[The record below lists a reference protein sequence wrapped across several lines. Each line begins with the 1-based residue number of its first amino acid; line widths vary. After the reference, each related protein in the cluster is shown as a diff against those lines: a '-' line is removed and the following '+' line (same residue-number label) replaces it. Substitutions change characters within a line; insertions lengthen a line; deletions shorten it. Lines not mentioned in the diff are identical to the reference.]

1 MSFKP
6 KTKNHNNN
14 HNNNNNEI
22 ANAASERNERERE
35 FNEREREPNGVQANS
50 AASMAREPQANS
62 SEQSERQREQSERER
77 ESSSIAAKAN
87 NPFIN
92 SEVFIYKVGSI
103 ISIYHEF
110 LSFVNGNQFLSDCY
124 YYYNIVNNSPN
135 KRDCIQAKAAHKSIM
150 NHYRVGYGSL
160 SPLLREEFELLAGAA
175 NEANAANAASKRSA
189 ARERERSEREH
200 PIIIKDIGD
209 HNDNYLFLPPE
220 FLTSLKSKFND
231 KSKNHKKLSYVL
243 DFIEGIQ
250 YLKKTT
256 QILSI
261 IDIRKFI

>member
-6 KTKNHNNN
+6 KKENQ
-14 HNNNNNEI
+14 NNNNNNSETTNVASAN
-22 ANAASERNERERE
+22 ANAAREREHNEREPVAKNKVNS
-35 FNEREREPNGVQANS
+35 NERSEREPSS
-50 AASMAREPQANS
+50 AA
-62 SEQSERQREQSERER
+62 SEQSEREREQSERER
-77 ESSSIAAKAN
+77 EPSSAAAKAN

-135 KRDCIQAKAAHKSIM
+135 KRDCVQAKAAHKSIM
-150 NHYRVGYGSL
+150 NHYKVGYGSL
-160 SPLLREEFELLAGAA
+160 SPLLREEFESLA
-175 NEANAANAASKRSA
+175 
-189 ARERERSEREH
+189 SETSETGETSNH
-200 PIIIKDIGD
+200 LIIKDID
-209 HNDNYLFLPPE
+209 SNDSFLFLPPE
-220 FLTSLKSKFND
+220 FLTSLKSQTR
-231 KSKNHKKLSYVL
+231 NHKKLSYVL

-256 QILSI
+256 NILSL

>member
-6 KTKNHNNN
+6 KKENQ
-14 HNNNNNEI
+14 NNNNNNSETTNVASAN
-22 ANAASERNERERE
+22 ANAAREREHNEREPVAKNKVNS
-35 FNEREREPNGVQANS
+35 NERSEREPSS
-50 AASMAREPQANS
+50 AA
-62 SEQSERQREQSERER
+62 SEQSEREREQSERER

>member
-35 FNEREREPNGVQANS
+35 FNEREPVAENKVNS
-50 AASMAREPQANS
+50 NAQANS
-62 SEQSERQREQSERER
+62 SERSEREP
-77 ESSSIAAKAN
+77 SSIAAKAN

-135 KRDCIQAKAAHKSIM
+135 KRDCVQAKAAHKSIM
-150 NHYRVGYGSL
+150 NHYKVGYGSL
-160 SPLLREEFELLAGAA
+160 SPLLREEFESLA
-175 NEANAANAASKRSA
+175 
-189 ARERERSEREH
+189 SETSETGETSNH
-200 PIIIKDIGD
+200 LIIKDID
-209 HNDNYLFLPPE
+209 SNDSFLFLPPE
-220 FLTSLKSKFND
+220 FLTSLKTQ
-231 KSKNHKKLSYVL
+231 SKNHKKLSYVL

-256 QILSI
+256 NILSL

>member
-50 AASMAREPQANS
+50 
-62 SEQSERQREQSERER
+62 SEQSEREREQSERER
-77 ESSSIAAKAN
+77 EPSSAAAKAN

-135 KRDCIQAKAAHKSIM
+135 KRDCVQAKAAHKSIM
-150 NHYRVGYGSL
+150 NHYKVGYGSL
-160 SPLLREEFELLAGAA
+160 SPLLREEFESLA
-175 NEANAANAASKRSA
+175 
-189 ARERERSEREH
+189 SETSETGETSNH
-200 PIIIKDIGD
+200 LIIKDID
-209 HNDNYLFLPPE
+209 SNDSFLFLPPE
-220 FLTSLKSKFND
+220 FLTSLKSQTR
-231 KSKNHKKLSYVL
+231 NHKKLSYVL

-256 QILSI
+256 NILSL

>member
-14 HNNNNNEI
+14 NNNNNEI

-50 AASMAREPQANS
+50 EASAAREPNGVQAS
-62 SEQSERQREQSERER
+62 
-77 ESSSIAAKAN
+77 

-135 KRDCIQAKAAHKSIM
+135 KRDCVQAKAAHKSIM
-150 NHYRVGYGSL
+150 NHYKVGYGSL
-160 SPLLREEFELLAGAA
+160 SPLLREEFESLA
-175 NEANAANAASKRSA
+175 
-189 ARERERSEREH
+189 SETSETGETSNH
-200 PIIIKDIGD
+200 LIIKDID
-209 HNDNYLFLPPE
+209 SNDSFLFLPPE
-220 FLTSLKSKFND
+220 FLTSLKTQ
-231 KSKNHKKLSYVL
+231 SKNHKKLSYVL

-256 QILSI
+256 NILSL

>member
-50 AASMAREPQANS
+50 
-62 SEQSERQREQSERER
+62 SEQSEREREQSERER
-77 ESSSIAAKAN
+77 EPSSAAAKAN

-135 KRDCIQAKAAHKSIM
+135 KRDCVQAKAAHKSIM

-160 SPLLREEFELLAGAA
+160 SPLLKEELESLASENSGAGD
-175 NEANAANAASKRSA
+175 
-189 ARERERSEREH
+189 H
-200 PIIIKDIGD
+200 PIIKDIDTHGSF
-209 HNDNYLFLPPE
+209 LFLPPE

-231 KSKNHKKLSYVL
+231 KSKNYKKLSYVL